1 MYDVIIIGQGPAG
14 LSSAL
19 YQSRAGLNILVLERE
34 FAGGQM
40 GLTYEID
47 NYIGIENISG
57 IDLAMNMLSH
67 AKKFG
72 GTFKSENVIDVN
84 LDGDIKTVT
93 TTKDTYEAKA
103 VVLALGAKPRKL
115 SIDGEMRLSNAGVS
129 YCATC
134 DGNFYKGKTTA
145 VIGGGNTAVEDAI
158 FLARLCEKVYIV
170 HRRDTFRAEKAL
182 VDELYK
188 LSNVEIVLDSVPV
201 SINGTDKVSSIT
213 LENKKTS
220 ENFTIDTDGVFVAV
234 GITPQTSLVEGKV
247 QLNDLSYIKTNDKM
261 ETNIKNVYAIGD
273 CRDTVLRQVVTSVA
287 DGAICAYTISSTLF

>member
-19 YQSRAGLNILVLERE
+19 YQSRAGLNILILEKE

-47 NYIGIENISG
+47 NYIGVENISG
-57 IDLAMNMLSH
+57 VDLAMNMLSH

-84 LDGDIKTVT
+84 LEGDIKTVT
-93 TTKDTYEAKA
+93 TTKNTYEAKC

-134 DGNFYKGKTTA
+134 DGNFYKGKTTV

-158 FLARLCEKVYIV
+158 FLARLCEKVYII

-188 LSNVEIVLDSVPV
+188 LENVEIVLDTVPV

-213 LENKKTS
+213 LKNKNTS
-220 ENFTIDTDGVFVAV
+220 EDFTIDTDGVFVAV

-247 QLNDLSYIKTNDKM
+247 KLNDLSYVITNDRM

-273 CRDTVLRQVVTSVA
+273 CRDTVLRQVVTSVS
-287 DGAICAYTISSTLF
+287 DGAICAYAISSTLF